1 MTRLSDRQRSR
12 LKAALDG
19 DTHSR
24 WRGEAVP
31 EGNVWRTRGLKASIA
46 MVALTGFGASGLAV
60 SAPSVPAPNGSVAAA
75 TAPKSEIDIRVGRNA
90 GGGRLEIYGSLGAR
104 ASVRMDGKRVVIR
117 LPGNRTPD
125 IGSLRANPPAGV
137 TSVNLRRDDR
147 ATEIVLT
154 LDDTAKARFGRSGV
168 AVFVQIDTPKATA
181 QTQARLT
188 PPTSEKADGA
198 ADQTGIV
205 NATAGSSSPQ
215 APVTTAQVPV
225 VALRAAIIDGGMH
238 IDFPFADQAAA
249 AVFRRGEAVWIVFDR
264 EVDLRLPASLKDGKI
279 VRDANWARNDGFTAL
294 RLMAPASGQL
304 SVNAEGG
311 LWSVRL
317 GGSPLKSQTGEVR
330 IARDDSSGAPAM
342 TVNLAGARKV
352 AWIRDPA
359 VGDRMAVITAPGP
372 VKPLLSGRLTPEA
385 GLGSTAHG
393 VVVERMTPDITVN
406 VRSDVIEIS
415 RPGGLSL
422 SGDNEGGTSVP
433 VRAAY
438 VPAAYPTLMNMD
450 NWQVLPPEGFLAH
463 YNLLQ
468 AEAADEAAEGA
479 EGPYT
484 SRLDLARFLIGQGLN
499 FEAQGVLELLGR
511 TNPRSLNDPHVRGL
525 LAQAKI
531 LSGRLNEARADL
543 MSPVLANDPAAFLW
557 RGYLAA
563 KARDYAAAR
572 KAFQSGAGALER
584 FPPVWRTRFAA
595 ANAYAALMTGDTKA
609 AAELINYAVTQEV
622 PPLERLEAQLVLAQ
636 VIEAQGDKERAMRV
650 YNAVGKASSAR
661 ISTPAKLRAARLKY
675 ELGEMKAED
684 SLTQMNALRFHWR
697 GDDTEIEIVR
707 TMGDIYLSQGRYR
720 DALEVLRSG
729 GTAFL
734 NHPEALGIT
743 QRLNAAFRSLF
754 LEGRADGLQPVEA
767 LGLFYDFREL
777 TPVGADGDEMVRR
790 LVRRLVDVDLLDQ
803 AADLL
808 EYQVDNRLVGVAK
821 ASVATDLAS
830 IYLMNRQ
837 PEKALQALW
846 KTRNSLLPRAVLSER
861 RVLEAR
867 ALTELNRTEH
877 ALEVLGAD
885 KSPEA
890 TEVRADVYWHDKA
903 WAKAGDLLEKRLG
916 ERWKREGPL
925 SLAEEALLIRAGVAY
940 SLAEDQAG
948 LTRLST
954 RYGPYAEKAQNRD
967 AIRVA
972 LAGMDNGPL
981 DVKDFSLAASQSDS
995 FAGWVTSM
1003 KVRFRQKDDAAAKQA
1018 AAKAPEPVAG

>member
-1 MTRLSDRQRSR
+1 MTRHSDPELSQ
-12 LKAALDG
+12 LKAALDS

-24 WRGEAVP
+24 WRREAAP
-31 EGNVWRTRGLKASIA
+31 EGRVWRTRGLKASIA
-46 MVALTGFGASGLAV
+46 MVALTGFGASGLAI
-60 SAPSVPAPNGSVAAA
+60 SAPAVRPESSRVAAT
-75 TAPKSEIDIRVGRNA
+75 TASRAEIDIRIGRNA
-90 GGGRLEIYGSLGAR
+90 SGGRLEIYGSLGAR
-104 ASVRMDGKRVVIR
+104 ASVRMDGTKVVIR
-117 LPGNRTPD
+117 LPGNLMPD
-125 IGSLRANPPAGV
+125 IGDLRANPPTGV
-137 TSVNLRRDDR
+137 SEVGLRRDDR

-154 LDDTAKARFGRSGV
+154 LEDKAKARFGRSGV
-168 AVFVQIDTPKATA
+168 AVFVQIETPNASAQSLEALKPATNDSA
-181 QTQARLT
+181 GSANRAGASASSETQA
-188 PPTSEKADGA
+188 PASKP
-198 ADQTGIV
+198 
-205 NATAGSSSPQ
+205 N
-215 APVTTAQVPV
+215 VPV
-225 VALRAAIIDGGMH
+225 VALRADMVDGGMH
-238 IDFPFADQAAA
+238 IDFPFADQVGA
-249 AVFRRGEAVWIVFDR
+249 AVFRRGEAVWIVFDQ

-279 VRDANWARNDGFTAL
+279 VRDANWTRNDGFTAL
-294 RLMAPASGQL
+294 RLIAPASGQL
-304 SVNAEGG
+304 SVDSKGQI
-311 LWSVRL
+311 WSVRL
-317 GGSPLKSQTGEVR
+317 GGSPLKGRTGEVK
-330 IARDDSSGAPAM
+330 IARDDSSGSPAM

-359 VGDRMAVITAPGP
+359 VGDRMAVVTAPGP
-372 VKPLLSGRLTPEA
+372 VKPVLSGRLTPEA
-385 GLGSTAHG
+385 GLGATAHG
-393 VVVERMTPDITVN
+393 VVVERMTPDIAVN

-422 SGDNEGGTSVP
+422 SADNEGGTSVP
-433 VRAAY
+433 VRTAY

-450 NWQVLPPEGFLAH
+450 NWLPLPPEGFMAH

-468 AEAADEAAEGA
+468 NEAANEGA
-479 EGPYT
+479 QGTEGTYAA
-484 SRLDLARFLIGQGLN
+484 RLDLARFLIGQGLN

-511 TNPRSLNDPHVRGL
+511 SNPQSLNDPQVRGL
-525 LAQAKI
+525 LVQAKI
-531 LSGRLNEARADL
+531 LSGRLNDARVDL
-543 MSPVLANDPAAFLW
+543 ASPVLANDPAAFLW
-557 RGYLAA
+557 RGYIAA
-563 KARDYAAAR
+563 KGRDYEAAR

-609 AAELINYAVTQEV
+609 AAELINYAVTQDV
-622 PPLERLEAQLVLAQ
+622 PPLDRLEAQLVLAQ
-636 VIEAQGDKERAMRV
+636 VIEAQGDKARAMRV
-650 YNAVGKASSAR
+650 NTAIAKASSAR
-661 ISTPAKLRAARLKY
+661 ISTPAKLRAARLRY
-675 ELGEMKAED
+675 ELGDAKADD
-684 SLTQMNALRFHWR
+684 SLAQMNALRFHWR

-734 NHPEALGIT
+734 NHPEALGISK
-743 QRLNAAFRSLF
+743 RLNDAFRGLF
-754 LEGRADGLQPVEA
+754 LEGKADGLQPVEA

-821 ASVATDLAS
+821 SSVATDLAS

-846 KTRNSLLPRAVLSER
+846 KTRNSLLPRAVLAER

-877 ALEVLGAD
+877 ALEVLGPD

-890 TEVRADVYWHDKA
+890 TEVRADIYWHDKA
-903 WAKAGDLLEKRLG
+903 WGKSADLLEKRLG
-916 ERWKREGPL
+916 ERWKREAPL

-940 SLAEDQAG
+940 SLADDQAG

-954 RYGPYAEKAQNRD
+954 RYGQYVEKAQNRD

-981 DVKDFSLAASQSDS
+981 DVSDFTLAASQSDS
-995 FAGWVTSM
+995 FAGWVSAM

-1018 AAKAPEPVAG
+1018 AARAPAQPAAQAAG